1 MKPVRFLIMLTII
14 IGLGLGQAMSAGA
27 QGLTTHTVQAGD
39 TLWSISQKYYGN
51 KNLWPKLWEINR
63 FNTTNPHQI
72 SVGDVLL
79 VPPLDKL
86 MRAQAPPAPPPVKT
100 SLYDAGQPLKN
111 RFPPYFSYL
120 ADPEGLGGTGVN
132 RIKVSKIDPRTGKPV
147 VTYTEVRE
155 VGEIVA
161 TMDRGYAFDPSTV
174 VDGKLLLTFY
184 DDVIIRFTE
193 DVARILD
200 SATHEDPDPYFREF
214 PIYGYGEEIMEP
226 DENRH
231 DNGKVLGKLH
241 QFKGVLTVV
250 ARVETLVPLYEK
262 ERHALA
268 RTTERNSDSE
278 PVSYVARITY
288 AEKDI
293 HLGDHVFLFKTIYP
307 GPDRVIDNTKLHES
321 NQYQP
326 PDK

>member
-1 MKPVRFLIMLTII
+1 MKPGRFLITVMLIT
-14 IGLGLGQAMSAGA
+14 GLGLGLAMSAGA
-27 QGLTTHTVQAGD
+27 QGLTTHTVQPGD
-39 TLWSISQKYYGN
+39 TLWSISHKYYGN
-51 KNLWPKLWEINR
+51 RNLWPKLWEINR

-100 SLYDAGQPLKN
+100 SLYDAGQPIKN
-111 RFPPYFSYL
+111 NFPKYFSFL
-120 ADPEGLGGTGVN
+120 ADPNGLGGTGVN
-132 RIKVSKIDPRTGKPV
+132 RIKVSKIDPQTGKPV
-147 VTYTEVRE
+147 VAYTEVRE
-155 VGEIVA
+155 AGEILA
-161 TMDRGYAFDPSTV
+161 TMDRGYAFDPSMVTN
-174 VDGKLLLTFY
+174 GKLLLTVY
-184 DDVIIRFTE
+184 DDVIVRFTE
-193 DVARILD
+193 DVARVLD

-214 PIYGYGEEIMEP
+214 PIYGYGQEIMEP

-231 DNGKVLGKLH
+231 DNEKILGQLH

-262 ERHALA
+262 ERHKLA

-288 AEKDI
+288 AEKPVNI
-293 HLGDHVFLFKTIYP
+293 GDHVFLFKDIYP
-307 GPDRVIDNTKLHES
+307 GPDREIDNSKLHEAD
-321 NQYQP
+321 QYQP